1 MGMSCDTL
9 ITRFLGLV
17 QSISIAAIEKNSV
30 HFGLWTGS
38 QIKGP
43 LIQIEKNGII
53 LIPNPASYGKS
64 YYTFHLILKVILKI
78 KNWIYYHWINF
89 PCDIVSPSRKDVKMF
104 FWQVQII

>member
-1 MGMSCDTL
+1 ML
-9 ITRFLGLV
+9 ITKFLGLV
-17 QSISIAAIEKNSV
+17 QSISIAAIDKNSV

-43 LIQIEKNGII
+43 LIQIKKKKSII
-53 LIPNPASYGKS
+53 LIPNRASYSKS
-64 YYTFHLILKVILKI
+64 YYTFLPHFESNSKE
-78 KNWIYYHWINF
+78 KNFGSTTIESNL